1 MLDLR
6 EETKDFKPID
16 LGSLSA
22 GEALYTESM
31 RIAFT
36 LYNKALKD
44 IQDGYRDMAR
54 NNLRKAVSLY
64 PEFGDAMIVLGI
76 CTFVGGDRIG
86 AVRLFNSIKKPE
98 DRKRGLEVLD
108 HLAAAPDYI
117 PQRTAQETVPETRAV
132 KPVHERPVFGK
143 YSEPA
148 SLRQTTSHTVQTDFI
163 PAEIRPASRSWEGG
177 EESIRA
183 RGVRAKYQGT
193 HRQEL
198 MGKRGTD
205 EVQTS
210 RPDAGGEKPQ
220 EPVAPKTPEETKMP
234 TIPTPVEETKKRV
247 PIRNIWGE
255 NSLLVWILMLLAAF
269 TILAGTLWMHTHAQ
283 NQKLRAEL
291 KKVAAVW
298 VVEIE

>member
-16 LGSLSA
+16 LSSLSS
-22 GEALYTESM
+22 GDGLYTESM

-54 NNLRKAVSLY
+54 NNLRKAVSHY

-86 AVRLFNSIKKPE
+86 AVRLFNSIKKPD

-117 PQRTAQETVPETRAV
+117 PQRTPQENTVETRHV
-132 KPVHERPVFGK
+132 QPIREKPVFGK

-148 SLRQTTSHTVQTDFI
+148 SMRHTTSHTVETDFI
-163 PAEIRPASRSWEGG
+163 PAEIRPAVRNRETG
-177 EESIRA
+177 EDGIRA
-183 RGVRAKYQGT
+183 RGVRSKYQGT

-198 MGKRGTD
+198 MSKQEQEMPSAAR
-205 EVQTS
+205 QT
-210 RPDAGGEKPQ
+210 
-220 EPVAPKTPEETKMP
+220 EPVAVPKGNPPTDVQEVPEP
-234 TIPTPVEETKKRV
+234 TEEPKKRV
-247 PIRNIWGE
+247 RVSGIWGE
-255 NSLLVWILMLLAAF
+255 NSLLIWILMLLAIF

-291 KKVAAVW
+291 KKATAVW
-298 VVEIE
+298 VVGAE

>member
-16 LGSLSA
+16 LSSLSS
-22 GEALYTESM
+22 GDGLYTESM

-54 NNLRKAVSLY
+54 NNLRKAVSHY

-86 AVRLFNSIKKPE
+86 AVRLFNSIKKPD

-117 PQRTAQETVPETRAV
+117 PQRFTQEPEHRPV
-132 KPVHERPVFGK
+132 KPVHEKPVFGK

-148 SLRQTTSHTVQTDFI
+148 SMRHTTSHTVETDFI
-163 PAEIRPASRSWEGG
+163 PAEIRPASRTRDAG
-177 EESIRA
+177 EDGIRT
-183 RGVRAKYQGT
+183 RNIRTKYQGT
-193 HRQEL
+193 HRREL
-198 MGKRGTD
+198 IGHHTSE
-205 EVQTS
+205 EVQT
-210 RPDAGGEKPQ
+210 PKLVMEEPKEPTPPQ
-220 EPVAPKTPEETKMP
+220 EQQNVAPAEP
-234 TIPTPVEETKKRV
+234 TEKTKKRLPV
-247 PIRNIWGE
+247 RNLFGE
-255 NSLLVWILMLLAAF
+255 NSLLIWILMLLAVF

-291 KKVAAVW
+291 KKATAVW
-298 VVEIE
+298 VVGAE

>member
-16 LGSLSA
+16 LSSLSS
-22 GEALYTESM
+22 GETLYTESM

-44 IQDGYRDMAR
+44 IQEGYRDMAR
-54 NNLRKAVSLY
+54 NNLRKAVSHY

-98 DRKRGLEVLD
+98 DRKRGLEILD

-117 PQRTAQETVPETRAV
+117 PPRTAQETVPETRTV
-132 KPVHERPVFGK
+132 KPVHEKPIFGK

-148 SLRQTTSHTVQTDFI
+148 SLSQTTSHTVQTDFI
-163 PAEIRPASRSWEGG
+163 PAEIRPVSRTREGG
-177 EESIRA
+177 EESIRV

-198 MGKRGTD
+198 MRKSTTD
-205 EVQTS
+205 EVQAP
-210 RPDAGGEKPQ
+210 RPNINVEKPQ
-220 EPVAPKTPEETKMP
+220 EPIVQTEPEEDK
-234 TIPTPVEETKKRV
+234 IPDNPKPVEEPKKRIPV
-247 PIRNIWGE
+247 RNIWGE
-255 NSLLVWILMLLAAF
+255 NSLLVWLLMLLAAF

-283 NQKLRAEL
+283 NQKLRAAL
-291 KKVAAVW
+291 KKAAAVW

>member
-16 LGSLSA
+16 LGSLSS

-54 NNLRKAVSLY
+54 NNLRKAVSHY

-76 CTFVGGDRIG
+76 CMFVGGDRIG
-86 AVRLFNSIKKPE
+86 AVRLFNSIKKPD
-98 DRKRGLEVLD
+98 DRKKGLEILD

-117 PQRTAQETVPETRAV
+117 PQRFSQDIPKETRTV
-132 KPVHERPVFGK
+132 QPVREKPIFGK
-143 YSEPA
+143 YSEPT
-148 SLRQTTSHTVQTDFI
+148 SLHHTTSHTVETDFI
-163 PAEIRPASRSWEGG
+163 PAEIRPVSRTRENG
-177 EESIRA
+177 EDSIRA
-183 RGVRAKYQGT
+183 RGVRNKYQGT

-198 MGKRGTD
+198 IGNR
-205 EVQTS
+205 E
-210 RPDAGGEKPQ
+210 Q
-220 EPVAPKTPEETKMP
+220 EPSPVIRQPEPQRVEVKEADSAKTAETPKT
-234 TIPTPVEETKKRV
+234 VEEPKKRV
-247 PIRNIWGE
+247 SFSSIFGDNT
-255 NSLLVWILMLLAAF
+255 LFVWILVLLAAF
-269 TILAGTLWMHTHAQ
+269 SILAGTLWMHTHAQ

-291 KKVAAVW
+291 KKASAVW
-298 VVEIE
+298 VVGIE

>member
-16 LGSLSA
+16 LSSLSA

-54 NNLRKAVSLY
+54 NNLRKAVSHY

-98 DRKRGLEVLD
+98 DRKKGLEILD

-117 PQRTAQETVPETRAV
+117 PPRSAQEVPVETRTV
-132 KPVHERPVFGK
+132 QPVHEKPVFGK

-148 SLRQTTSHTVQTDFI
+148 SMRHTTSHTVETDFI
-163 PAEIRPASRSWEGG
+163 PAEIRPASRNREGG
-177 EESIRA
+177 EDGIRA
-183 RGVRAKYQGT
+183 RGVRTKYQGT

-198 MGKRGTD
+198 MGKASQEAVT
-205 EVQTS
+205 T
-210 RPDAGGEKPQ
+210 PPKPAMAVEEIK
-220 EPVAPKTPEETKMP
+220 EPVMSKVPEVPE
-234 TIPTPVEETKKRV
+234 PVEEPKKRV
-247 PIRNIWGE
+247 RVSNIWGE
-255 NSLLVWILMLLAAF
+255 NSLLIWILMLLAAF

-283 NQKLRAEL
+283 NQKLKAEL
-291 KKVAAVW
+291 KKVSAVW
-298 VVEIE
+298 MVDTQ

>member
-117 PQRTAQETVPETRAV
+117 PQRTPQESTAETRSV
-132 KPVHERPVFGK
+132 QPVREKPLFGK

-148 SLRQTTSHTVQTDFI
+148 SMRHTTSHTVETDFI
-163 PAEIRPASRSWEGG
+163 PAEIRPAFRSRDGG
-177 EESIRA
+177 EDGIRA
-183 RGVRAKYQGT
+183 RGVRSKYQGT
-193 HRQEL
+193 HRQALINKQEQETPPIA
-198 MGKRGTD
+198 R
-205 EVQTS
+205 QTES
-210 RPDAGGEKPQ
+210 APVSQENSSMSVSEEPEKVV
-220 EPVAPKTPEETKMP
+220 EP
-234 TIPTPVEETKKRV
+234 KKR
-247 PIRNIWGE
+247 IRLSSIWGE
-255 NSLLVWILMLLAAF
+255 NSLLIWILMLLAAF

-291 KKVAAVW
+291 KKATAVW
-298 VVEIE
+298 VVDVT

>member
-117 PQRTAQETVPETRAV
+117 PQRTPQETPKEMR
-132 KPVHERPVFGK
+132 PVQPIREKPVFGK
-143 YSEPA
+143 YSEPT
-148 SLRQTTSHTVQTDFI
+148 SMHHTTSPTVETDFI
-163 PAEIRPASRSWEGG
+163 PAEIRPAFRSRESG
-177 EESIRA
+177 EDGIRA
-183 RGVRAKYQGT
+183 RGVRSKYQGT

-198 MGKRGTD
+198 INKQEQEKETPPIARRTEPAPSSKD
-205 EVQTS
+205 DVSTKVQEV
-210 RPDAGGEKPQ
+210 PELAE
-220 EPVAPKTPEETKMP
+220 EP
-234 TIPTPVEETKKRV
+234 KKR
-247 PIRNIWGE
+247 IRLSSIWGE
-255 NSLLVWILMLLAAF
+255 NSLLIWILMLLAVF

-291 KKVAAVW
+291 KKATAVW
-298 VVEIE
+298 VVGAE

>member
-6 EETKDFKPID
+6 EETKNFKPID
-16 LGSLSA
+16 IGSLSSDE
-22 GEALYTESM
+22 GLYTESM

-54 NNLRKAVSLY
+54 NNLRKAVSHY

-76 CTFVGGDRIG
+76 CMFVGGDRIG
-86 AVRLFNSIKKPE
+86 AVRLFNSIKRPE

-117 PQRTAQETVPETRAV
+117 PQRSKETTPIENRSVP
-132 KPVHERPVFGK
+132 PVRERPVFGK
-143 YSEPA
+143 YSEPT
-148 SLRQTTSHTVQTDFI
+148 SMRHTTSHTAETDFI
-163 PAEIRPASRSWEGG
+163 PAEIRPASRMRESG
-177 EESIRA
+177 EDSIRA
-183 RGVRAKYQGT
+183 RGVRSKYQGT

-198 MGKRGTD
+198 MGNREQENVLPPKQSDVTTERKETELPKVS
-205 EVQTS
+205 EVQ
-210 RPDAGGEKPQ
+210 
-220 EPVAPKTPEETKMP
+220 EPIEES
-234 TIPTPVEETKKRV
+234 KKRV
-247 PIRNIWGE
+247 RLDHVWGE

-291 KKVAAVW
+291 KKVSAVW
-298 VVEIE
+298 VVDRQ